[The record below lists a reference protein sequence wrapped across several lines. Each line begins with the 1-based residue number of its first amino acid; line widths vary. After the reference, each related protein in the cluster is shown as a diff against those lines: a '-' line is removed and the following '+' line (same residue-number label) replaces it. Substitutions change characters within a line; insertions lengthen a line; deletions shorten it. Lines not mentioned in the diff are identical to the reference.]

1 VRLGKIFGSKRQEVM
16 GGWREMCSEEA
27 NSPAMRTDEMGRTC
41 SKQGAYE
48 YKIFVRNSA
57 GYRPFWR
64 SRRIQED
71 ATLRKTGREGADSI
85 YLVHDRISGVP

>member
-1 VRLGKIFGSKRQEVM
+1 MDS
-16 GGWREMCSEEA
+16 
-27 NSPAMRTDEMGRTC
+27 TC
-41 SKQGAYE
+41 SKQGANA

-71 ATLRKTGREGADSI
+71 ATLRKTGFVGVDSI
-85 YLVHDRISGVP
+85 CLAHEKIGGEP

>member
-1 VRLGKIFGSKRQEVM
+1 MFGTKRQEVM
-16 GGWREMCSEEA
+16 GGRRETCNEEA
-27 NSPAMRTDEMGRTC
+27 NSRDMRTDEMGR
-41 SKQGAYE
+41 SYSMKGANE

-64 SRRIQED
+64 SRRIQQD

-85 YLVHDRISGVP
+85 YLAHVRISGAPRVQ